1 MAQEQKRLRR
11 MAIGSTMTLV
21 LAVIIAVLTLV
32 PMPAGGPA
40 GSDKAYHVLA
50 FASLAFP
57 LPLVRPRW
65 TVWVI
70 LGVIAYGG
78 VIEMIQPF
86 FGRQAE
92 WADLVAD
99 GVGAIL
105 GAIVARQLGLWL
117 RRSRRLSDNDDP
129 MTAAWLAE
137 DAALT
142 GDGLTSPRSGSK

>member
-1 MAQEQKRLRR
+1 MAQGQKILRR
-11 MAIGSTMTLV
+11 MTIGGAVTAV
-21 LAVIIAVLTLV
+21 LAVVIAVLTLA

-40 GSDKAYHVLA
+40 GSDKVYHVLA
-50 FASLAFP
+50 FAALAFP

-78 VIEMIQPF
+78 VIEVIQPF

-99 GVGAIL
+99 GIGAAVGAVTGSSL
-105 GAIVARQLGLWL
+105 
-117 RRSRRLSDNDDP
+117 SRYV
-129 MTAAWLAE
+129 M
-137 DAALT
+137 
-142 GDGLTSPRSGSK
+142 TSPRYRGS